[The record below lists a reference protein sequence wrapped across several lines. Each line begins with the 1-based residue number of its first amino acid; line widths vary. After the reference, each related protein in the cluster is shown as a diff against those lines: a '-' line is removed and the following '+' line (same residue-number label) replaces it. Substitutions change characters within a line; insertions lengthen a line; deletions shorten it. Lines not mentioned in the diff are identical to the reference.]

1 MGLRYVDVVRPRDGE
16 DFRFYLRPG
25 FHGVA
30 DEVFRAGTHRLHV
43 ESTGRT
49 SVGAVPGTLIVRVV
63 QNDQGVSL
71 PPDLVGGAPK
81 LAPRGLSGELI
92 TLIDMDH
99 YIEGNF
105 QPEAG
110 WVVARMYEMHDH
122 IVETF
127 HDHVVTEDAVTVW
140 KQ

>member
-1 MGLRYVDVVRPRDGE
+1 MSSVRGCGLPCSSKLRNSGRRP
-16 DFRFYLRPG
+16 F
-25 FHGVA
+25 
-30 DEVFRAGTHRLHV
+30 
-43 ESTGRT
+43 T
-49 SVGAVPGTLIVRVV
+49 SVVAPHSGTLIVRVV

-105 QPEAG
+105 EPDVG

-127 HDHVVTEDAVTVW
+127 HEHVVTEDAVTVW